1 MSWYRRDGAVKRQ
14 QNGPQCKQLR
24 HLHPI
29 YLIALFCLST
39 FISCVFLHFEKKTEL
54 LFFTIFCC
62 RVILIFYE
70 FQFLLK
76 ICPSKRHREF
86 KRVEIRTGANF
97 PNRSSP
103 LLDSSASRANQSEGE
118 SKIARLIALF
128 RTWCQTSQSL
138 KTFWMP
144 LPSVCGL
151 SSSQIS
157 CTEWRE
163 SADWRES
170 KERNTNRNPAQI
182 PKEDSKGGS
191 RFLISTM
198 PRSPVTCIWSFCRQS
213 GKIFKL
219 TIQVFSCYFC
229 FLLNDILTEL
239 LGVVDDGWFS

>member
-1 MSWYRRDGAVKRQ
+1 MSFNFHHMCFYSFWKGNR
-14 QNGPQCKQLR
+14 
-24 HLHPI
+24 
-29 YLIALFCLST
+29 T
-39 FISCVFLHFEKKTEL
+39 FIFLN
-54 LFFTIFCC
+54 FCC

-76 ICPSKRHREF
+76 ISPSKRHREF

-103 LLDSSASRANQSEGE
+103 LLDTSASRANQSEGE

-138 KTFWMP
+138 KTFWMKDS

-182 PKEDSKGGS
+182 PKEDRGGGS

-198 PRSPVTCIWSFCRQS
+198 RRSSVTCIWSFCRQL

-219 TIQVFSCYFC
+219 TIQVSKNFMLI
-229 FLLNDILTEL
+229 LLPFK
-239 LGVVDDGWFS
+239 W

>member
-1 MSWYRRDGAVKRQ
+1 MSF
-14 QNGPQCKQLR
+14 NF
-24 HLHPI
+24 HLMCL
-29 YLIALFCLST
+29 YSFWKEDKTSLF
-39 FISCVFLHFEKKTEL
+39 I
-54 LFFTIFCC
+54 IFCCC

-76 ICPSKRHREF
+76 ISPSKRHREF

-103 LLDSSASRANQSEGE
+103 LLDTSASRANQSEGE

-128 RTWCQTSQSL
+128 RTWCQTSQSW
-138 KTFWMP
+138 KTFWMKDS

-182 PKEDSKGGS
+182 PKEDSQGGS

-198 PRSPVTCIWSFCRQS
+198 WQSPVTCIWSFCPDF
-213 GKIFKL
+213 GKIL
-219 TIQVFSCYFC
+219 A
-229 FLLNDILTEL
+229 
-239 LGVVDDGWFS
+239 

>member
-29 YLIALFCLST
+29 YLIALYCLST
-39 FISCVFLHFEKKTEL
+39 FISCVFILFEKKTEL

-103 LLDSSASRANQSEGE
+103 LLDTSASRANQSEGE

-128 RTWCQTSQSL
+128 RTWCQTSQSW
-138 KTFWMP
+138 KTFWMKDS

-182 PKEDSKGGS
+182 PKEDKRGGEY
-191 RFLISTM
+191 ISH
-198 PRSPVTCIWSFCRQS
+198 
-213 GKIFKL
+213 
-219 TIQVFSCYFC
+219 
-229 FLLNDILTEL
+229 
-239 LGVVDDGWFS
+239 